1 MPRMNDRKKKKTPAR
16 RSRPASGA
24 AAGALLI
31 QNDPSLFT
39 ALINQSNDAI
49 FIVDPETAAILYVND
64 KARSNLGYP
73 GDVLLGMKIHE
84 FAANVKSDQEWTAWV
99 GRVKAAGSAFI
110 ETEQRRKDGSRLPVE
125 VNVRFVTLAGGEFM
139 ISVARDITE
148 RKQAEKSLREERNKL
163 EAVMSAIGDGITVQD
178 REFRILYQNA
188 PHREKQGDHAG
199 EFCYRAYQHRDQI
212 CKGCLLVTCF
222 ADGRV
227 HRRETSAVTEQGTL
241 HMEVSASPLRDAEGR
256 IVGGIEV
263 VRDIT
268 ERKSLEEQL
277 LHAQKMEAV
286 GQLASGVAHDF
297 NNVLTAIIGYAN
309 LLQME
314 AKDGGPGRPYID
326 QVLAS
331 AERASKLTR
340 SLLTFSR
347 KQTMQMKALDLNGIV
362 RGIDKLLR
370 PLMGEDIELRT
381 VLAASALTVMADS
394 GQIEQVLM
402 NLASNARDA
411 MPQGGRVTIKTS
423 LADIDP
429 DEAGGQRGGRSVL
442 LSVTDTGTGM
452 DKETQKRIFD
462 PFFTTKEQG
471 RGTGL
476 GLAMAYG
483 IVRQHQGTIQVSS
496 KPGSGTT
503 FTIALP
509 YHAAAPNP
517 ERPAVAPLPGGNETV
532 LLVEDEA
539 VVRRLL
545 KLVLEYAG
553 YAVVEAADGEEGFA
567 RFLEHQGVIRL
578 VLTDVIMPKKN
589 GRELYESISA
599 VRPGIKALFMSGYSA
614 EIMQSRGI
622 PDQGTH
628 YLPKPVAPDTLL
640 RKIRTMLDE
649 DTPDGKP

>member
-1 MPRMNDRKKKKTPAR
+1 MNDRKKKKTPAR

>member
-1 MPRMNDRKKKKTPAR
+1 MNDRKKKKTPAR

-640 RKIRTMLDE
+640 RKIRTMLD
-649 DTPDGKP
+649 

>member
-1 MPRMNDRKKKKTPAR
+1 MNDRKKKKTPAR

-640 RKIRTMLDE
+640 RK
-649 DTPDGKP
+649 

>member
-1 MPRMNDRKKKKTPAR
+1 MNDRKKKKTPAR

-297 NNVLTAIIGYAN
+297 NNILTAIIGYAN

-649 DTPDGKP
+649 ETS